1 MSLVLSIV
9 APIFI
14 LIGLGAL
21 VAKLKLLPTTT
32 GEALTQF
39 VFLVAVPALMFRT
52 LATADFGEANP
63 LFLWASYFA
72 GVVPSFALGMVA
84 ARRLAGADRRTAVI
98 SGVSASFSNLIF
110 VGIPVA
116 ERAFGR
122 EGLDVLA
129 LIISIHLPV
138 MMTASTLLLERAAL
152 ADARAGTA
160 SGLANGS
167 APAVSLRRTLGQIGR
182 NLSRNALVYG
192 LLGGALW
199 RLTGLPLTGPVGE
212 VLRLLSVTAGPIAL
226 FAVGFSLPRY
236 PIRGA
241 LRAPVAITAL
251 ALLVQ
256 PLAVLLVGSLLLPP
270 LWLAVAVVAA
280 ASPTGVNA
288 YLFATY
294 FRAGEGLSAG
304 VIVVSTVAAALT
316 LTGWIALMT
325 SV

>member
-14 LIGLGAL
+14 LIALGAL
-21 VAKLKLLPTTT
+21 VAKLELLKAQT

-52 LATADFGEANP
+52 IATADFGEAHP
-63 LFLWASYFA
+63 LLLWTSYFA
-72 GVVPSFALGMVA
+72 GVVPTFALGMLI
-84 ARRLAGADRRTAVI
+84 ARRFAGADRRGAVI
-98 SGVSASFSNLIF
+98 AGVSASFSNLIF

-122 EGLDVLA
+122 EGLDALA

-138 MMTASTLLLERAAL
+138 MMTASTLLLERAAV
-152 ADARAGTA
+152 ADAR
-160 SGLANGS
+160 SGATEGPVP
-167 APAVSLRRTLGQIGR
+167 APSVRRTLAQIGR

-192 LLGGALW
+192 LVGGALW
-199 RLTGLPLTGPVGE
+199 RLTGWPLSGPPAE
-212 VLRLLSVTAGPIAL
+212 VLKLLGGTAGPIAL

-241 LRAPVAITAL
+241 LRAPALITAL
-251 ALLVQ
+251 ALFVQ
-256 PLAVLLVGSLLLPP
+256 PLVVLLVGSFLLPP

-294 FRAGEGLSAG
+294 FRTGEGLSAS
-304 VIVVSTVAAALT
+304 VIVVSTVVAAVT
-316 LTGWIALMT
+316 LTGWIAFMT
-325 SV
+325 GA

>member
-14 LIGLGAL
+14 LIALGAL
-21 VAKLKLLPTTT
+21 VAKLKLLPDTT
-32 GEALTQF
+32 GEVLTQF

-52 LATADFGEANP
+52 LATAEFGHANP
-63 LFLWASYFA
+63 LLLWASYFA
-72 GVVPSFALGMVA
+72 GVLVSFGFGMVI
-84 ARRLAGADRRTAVI
+84 ARKLAGVDRRGAVI
-98 SGVSASFSNLIF
+98 GGVAASFSNLIF

-138 MMTASTLLLERAAL
+138 MMTASTLLLERAAV
-152 ADARAGTA
+152 ADSRAGLTKGPVPA
-160 SGLANGS
+160 PS
-167 APAVSLRRTLGQIGR
+167 ARRTLAQVGR

-192 LLGGALW
+192 LALGALW
-199 RLTGLPLTGPVGE
+199 RLTGLPLTGPVAE
-212 VLRLLSVTAGPIAL
+212 VLKVLGGIAGPVAL

-241 LRAPVAITAL
+241 LRAPGVITAL
-251 ALLVQ
+251 SLLIQ
-256 PLAVLLVGSLLLPP
+256 PFVVFLVGSLLLPP

-294 FRAGEGLSAG
+294 FKTAEGLSAT
-304 VIVVSTVAAALT
+304 VIVVTTVVSALT
-316 LTGWIALMT
+316 LTAWIAFMT
-325 SV
+325 GA